1 VQRSE
6 ARLSPSFFPR
16 TAKRI
21 EPGASAQQEPSGS
34 MSAKGPKAEKL
45 RLSIS
50 CPLLLQ
56 YRTCIGPIEDRD
68 RQYSTHEQI
77 RLLS

>member
-1 VQRSE
+1 MQRSE

-34 MSAKGPKAEKL
+34 MSAKGLGRVETPGVTTRVEHLAQSPIMRARIMLAQASWRL
-45 RLSIS
+45 R
-50 CPLLLQ
+50 
-56 YRTCIGPIEDRD
+56 
-68 RQYSTHEQI
+68 
-77 RLLS
+77 